1 MLHASLQR
9 QLTDLVTWASS
20 RTSQLD
26 EHQDYETSY
35 ALTQE
40 FREWILCLEQHP
52 ELLDPLL
59 LPMIRGRRREETAE
73 RPGLQSLDGLLEI

>member
-20 RTSQLD
+20 RTSHLD
-26 EHQDYETSY
+26 EHKDYETSY

-40 FREWILCLEQHP
+40 FREWILCLEHHP

-59 LPMIRGRRREETAE
+59 VPVVQVRRREEGTE
-73 RPGLQSLDGLLEI
+73 RPGLLSLDGLLEI

>member
-20 RTSQLD
+20 RTSHLD
-26 EHQDYETSY
+26 QRQDYEDSY

-59 LPMIRGRRREETAE
+59 VPVFHGRRERAAE
-73 RPGLQSLDGLLEI
+73 NPGLPSFDGLLEI